1 MLLEN
6 YEEVPFKVINYL
18 CAEINYG
25 GRVTD
30 YNDQRL
36 IKSILS
42 IYVSPDALTDQY
54 QFSSSG
60 LYRSIPAANYED
72 YIRYIELLPM

>member
-1 MLLEN
+1 MLLN
-6 YEEVPFKVINYL
+6 KYEECPFKVINYL

-42 IYVSPDALTDQY
+42 IYVCPEALREKY
-54 QFSSSG
+54 AFSVSG
-60 LYRSIPAANYED
+60 LYRTIAVGSHDD
-72 YIRYIELLPM
+72 YIRYIEQLPL